1 MKILIGI
8 TKYPVILE
16 KFKNGN
22 CNGGW
27 LTEADS
33 VIRNRAAVL
42 LGFSVSAHA
51 GAVGS
56 HVDINPELSNC
67 SGFAA
72 LEHLMYA
79 HSNEVLILNC
89 YKSYYSH
96 LHIYQFWQ
104 FFSINISQIFNP
116 LKSSQSM
123 LFGRMYFH

>member
-1 MKILIGI
+1 MFLALKILIGI

-27 LTEADS
+27 LTDADS

-56 HVDINPELSNC
+56 YVDINPELSSC

-72 LEHLMYA
+72 LEHLIYA
-79 HSNEVLILNC
+79 HAKEV
-89 YKSYYSH
+89 
-96 LHIYQFWQ
+96 
-104 FFSINISQIFNP
+104 SIIF
-116 LKSSQSM
+116 
-123 LFGRMYFH
+123 

>member
-1 MKILIGI
+1 MCAPGIHSGTLFLALKILIGI
-8 TKYPVILE
+8 TKYSTLLE
-16 KFKNGN
+16 KFKKGS

-27 LTEADS
+27 LTDADS

-79 HSNEVLILNC
+79 HAKEVNF
-89 YKSYYSH
+89 Y
-96 LHIYQFWQ
+96 F
-104 FFSINISQIFNP
+104 INNF
-116 LKSSQSM
+116 
-123 LFGRMYFH
+123 